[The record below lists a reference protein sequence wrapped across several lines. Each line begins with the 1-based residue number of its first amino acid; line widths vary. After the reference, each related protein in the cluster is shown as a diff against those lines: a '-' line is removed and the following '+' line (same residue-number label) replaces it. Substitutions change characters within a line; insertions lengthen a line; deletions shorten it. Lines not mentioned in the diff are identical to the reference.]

1 MDIPIKLL
9 VIFVDET
16 DIWDG
21 VPLYEAIVRRLRQL
35 NIAGATVH
43 VGVMGYGSHMKVHHK
58 GLFGVS
64 DDRPVTISV
73 VDSTEKLRQILP
85 EIRSMVHEGLL
96 ILLDAELIP

>member
-1 MDIPIKLL
+1 MDTPIKLL

-16 DIWDG
+16 DMWDG

-85 EIRSMVHEGLL
+85 EIRSMVHEGIL